1 MTTSEGFVTKNFP
14 AALIEVVNDV
24 TQRILAV
31 AGPQRII
38 LFGSGVRGEIGP
50 DSDLDFLVV
59 VKGPVHR
66 RRLAQQ
72 ILRNLHGVS
81 YPVDVVVATEE
92 DIEKSGDQVGSI
104 LRPALRTQLA
114 LLLGDRLEAVYL
126 YGSQARG
133 DARPDSDIDVLVVL
147 RGDFDYFEML
157 ELTSELICTLSLDND
172 VVISRAFVSKEQYD
186 GIATPFIMNVHRE
199 AIPI

>member
-1 MTTSEGFVTKNFP
+1 MPHAHLP
-14 AALIEVVNDV
+14 A
-24 TQRILAV
+24 ILAM
-31 AGPQRII
+31 
-38 LFGSGVRGEIGP
+38 
-50 DSDLDFLVV
+50 
-59 VKGPVHR
+59 
-66 RRLAQQ
+66 
-72 ILRNLHGVS
+72 LRS
-81 YPVDVVVATEE
+81 
-92 DIEKSGDQVGSI
+92 
-104 LRPALRTQLA
+104 QLA